1 MKSSISLKFLTITP
15 LRLYAF
21 TPYFISCRIIVP
33 WLMFEKKLF
42 DYKGLEVRVSDYA
55 TEGILE
61 ILNHAVQG
69 SEGGLRFSLQN
80 IAPRIAAY
88 KDHIRFISL
97 YKKNQITGTV
107 GSCFRVSGQG
117 ALRFPTSY
125 LRYLAFQSTY
135 QTDIGW
141 RRRRHKDIIK
151 PEKDDN
157 FKQKTLEI
165 FGKPHLLDLN
175 DVFEGDKHIMY
186 AFVESMNERS
196 KNLVHQAGYEYIR
209 SFLTVAFSRFS
220 PKPDKRVTKLRDE
233 EKSEMES
240 LLNDYYNQYSFFSTD
255 YSFIGDKYYILKE
268 GEEIIAGVS
277 AIPSVYKVFD
287 VPGIWGWVMMKV
299 LPKTPYF
306 RRLFRPGEFRYLVF
320 DAIYCKKG
328 QEGKLGKLF
337 ESACSAEGFHTGL
350 TWLDDH
356 SQLYDK
362 MRTVVKMG
370 ALNRMLNAKP
380 GLVYTRFINLTETEK
395 EGFYNAPAYISGF
408 DFS

>member
-1 MKSSISLKFLTITP
+1 
-15 LRLYAF
+15 
-21 TPYFISCRIIVP
+21 
-33 WLMFEKKLF
+33 MFEKKVF

-55 TEGILE
+55 NEGILD
-61 ILNHAVQG
+61 ILDHAIQG
-69 SEGGLRFSLQN
+69 SEGGLRFSLKN

-88 KDHIRFISL
+88 KDQIRFVSL
-97 YKKNQITGTV
+97 YKKNNITGTV

-117 ALRFPTSY
+117 DLCYPTSY

-135 QTDIGW
+135 QSDSGW
-141 RRRRHKDIIK
+141 RKRKRAHIK
-151 PEKDDN
+151 PETDDS

-165 FGKPHLLDLN
+165 FSKPYLLDLN
-175 DVFEGDKHIMY
+175 NVFQGDKHIMY
-186 AFVESMNERS
+186 AFLESMNERS
-196 KNLVHQAGYEYIR
+196 KNLVNQAGYEYIR

-220 PKPDKRVTKLRDE
+220 PKSDKRVVKLKNE
-233 EKSEMES
+233 EKPQMES
-240 LLNDYYNQYSFFSTD
+240 ILREYYLDYSFFSTD
-255 YSFIGDKYYILKE
+255 YSFFGNKYYVLKE
-268 GEEIIAGVS
+268 GDEIIAGVS
-277 AIPSVYKVFD
+277 AIPSVYKVYD

-320 DAIYCKKG
+320 DAIYCRKG
-328 QEGKLGKLF
+328 REPLLGNLF
-337 ESACSAEGFHTGL
+337 ESACAAEGFHTGL

-362 MRTVVKMG
+362 LRTIVKMG

-380 GLVYTRFINLTETEK
+380 GLVYARFLNIPENEK
-395 EGFYNAPAYISGF
+395 ERFYNAPAYISGF

>member
-1 MKSSISLKFLTITP
+1 
-15 LRLYAF
+15 
-21 TPYFISCRIIVP
+21 
-33 WLMFEKKLF
+33 MFEKKLF
-42 DYKGLEVRVSDYA
+42 EYKGLEVRVSDYA
-55 TEGILE
+55 NEGILD

-88 KDHIRFISL
+88 KDQIRFVSL
-97 YKKNQITGTV
+97 YKKSQITGTV
-107 GSCFRVSGQG
+107 GSCFRITGQG
-117 ALRFPTSY
+117 NLRYPSSY

-135 QTDIGW
+135 QSDSGW
-141 RRRRHKDIIK
+141 RKRSRAVIK

-157 FKQKTLEI
+157 FKQKTLEV

-196 KNLVHQAGYEYIR
+196 KNLVNQAGYDYIR

-220 PKPDKRVTKLRDE
+220 PKVDTRVSRIRDE
-233 EKSEMES
+233 EKVKMES
-240 LLNDYYNQYSFFSTD
+240 LLLGYYSGYSFFSSD
-255 YSFIGDKYYILKE
+255 YSFFGDRYYVLKE
-268 GEEIIAGVS
+268 GDEIVAGVS
-277 AIPSVYKVFD
+277 AIPSVYKVYD
-287 VPGIWGWVMMKV
+287 MPGIWGWVMMKF
-299 LPKTPYF
+299 LPKIPYF
-306 RRLFRPGEFRYLVF
+306 RRLFQPGEFRHLVF

-328 QEGKLGKLF
+328 REDLLGKLF
-337 ESACSAEGFHTGL
+337 ESACALEGFHTGL

-356 SQLYDK
+356 SLLFDK
-362 MRTVVKMG
+362 LRTVVKMG

-380 GLVYTRFINLTETEK
+380 GLVYSKFINLSEK
-395 EGFYNAPAYISGF
+395 EKECFYNAPAYISGF

>member
-1 MKSSISLKFLTITP
+1 MIFV
-15 LRLYAF
+15 RLN
-21 TPYFISCRIIVP
+21 
-33 WLMFEKKLF
+33 MFEKKLF
-42 DYKGLEVRVSDYA
+42 DYKGLEVRVSDHA
-55 TEGILE
+55 TEGILD
-61 ILNHAVQG
+61 ILDHAVQG

-88 KDHIRFISL
+88 KNQIRFISL
-97 YKKNQITGTV
+97 YKKSQITGTV
-107 GSCFRVSGQG
+107 GSCYRISGQG
-117 ALRFPTSY
+117 NLRFPSSY

-135 QTDIGW
+135 QSEFGW
-141 RRRRHKDIIK
+141 RKRKKDFIK

-186 AFVESMNERS
+186 AFLESRNERS

-220 PKPDKRVTKLRDE
+220 PKNDSRVVRLREE
-233 EKSEMES
+233 EKPEMES
-240 LLNDYYNQYSFFSTD
+240 LLSDFYKDYSFFTTD
-255 YSFIGDKYYILKE
+255 YSFYGDKYYVLKE
-268 GEEIIAGVS
+268 GQKIIAGVS
-277 AIPSVYKVFD
+277 AIPSVYKVYD
-287 VPGIWGWVMMKV
+287 IPGVWGWVMMKV

-320 DAIYCKKG
+320 DAIYCRKG
-328 QEGKLGKLF
+328 QEQKLGKLF
-337 ESACSAEGFHTGL
+337 ESACASEGFNTGL
-350 TWLDDH
+350 VWLDDH

-362 MRTVVKMG
+362 MRTIVRMG

-380 GLVYTRFINLTETEK
+380 GLVYARFINLSEK
-395 EGFYNAPAYISGF
+395 EKESFYNAPAYISGF

>member
-1 MKSSISLKFLTITP
+1 
-15 LRLYAF
+15 
-21 TPYFISCRIIVP
+21 
-33 WLMFEKKLF
+33 MFEKKVF

-55 TEGILE
+55 NEGILD
-61 ILNHAVQG
+61 ILNHSVQG

-88 KDHIRFISL
+88 KDQIRFVSL
-97 YKKNQITGTV
+97 YKKNHITGTV
-107 GSCFRVSGQG
+107 GSCYRISGQG
-117 ALRFPTSY
+117 NLRYPSSY

-135 QTDIGW
+135 QTDTGRIK
-141 RRRRHKDIIK
+141 RNKALIK
-151 PEKDDN
+151 PENDDS

-165 FGKPHLLDLN
+165 FSKPHLLDLN
-175 DVFEGDKHIMY
+175 DVSEGDRHIMY
-186 AFVESMNERS
+186 AFVESKNERS
-196 KNLVHQAGYEYIR
+196 KNLVNQAGYEYIR

-220 PKPDKRVTKLRDE
+220 PKTDKRVVKLKDE
-233 EKSEMES
+233 EKVKMES
-240 LLNDYYNQYSFFSTD
+240 LLRGYYLEYSFFSTD
-255 YSFIGDKYYILKE
+255 YSFFGDKYYVLKE

-277 AIPSVYKVFD
+277 AIPSVYKVYD
-287 VPGIWGWVMMKV
+287 VPGVWGWVMMKV

-328 QEGKLGKLF
+328 REDLLGKLF
-337 ESACSAEGFHTGL
+337 ESACAAEGFHTAL

-356 SQLYDK
+356 SQLYEK
-362 MRTVVKMG
+362 LRTVVRMG

-380 GLVYTRFINLTETEK
+380 GLVYSRFINIPEK
-395 EGFYNAPAYISGF
+395 EKECFYNAPAYISGF